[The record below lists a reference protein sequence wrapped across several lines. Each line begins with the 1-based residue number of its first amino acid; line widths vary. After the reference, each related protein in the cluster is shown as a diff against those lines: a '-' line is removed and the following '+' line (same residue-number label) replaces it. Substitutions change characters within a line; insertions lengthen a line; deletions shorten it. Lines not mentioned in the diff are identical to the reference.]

1 MPHEKKFLKK
11 FHFLFETIY
20 NCLEIVAITCYS
32 SLQHYLEIKVFR
44 YLSHGKPVNTKL
56 FPLEYIAL
64 LDKLLVTCKRSV
76 HYYVDLKIIK
86 YMSDEKPVKGRRFFL
101 QFNAPS
107 NTFVVTRSRT

>member
-1 MPHEKKFLKK
+1 M
-11 FHFLFETIY
+11 
-20 NCLEIVAITCYS
+20 
-32 SLQHYLEIKVFR
+32 
-44 YLSHGKPVNTKL
+44 VNLLTQNF

-101 QFNAPS
+101 QFNVPS
-107 NTFVVTRSRT
+107 NTFVVFRFRTCSIIAINNHF